1 MNELAKV
8 NHTHLG
14 DWLFQM
20 KGLKGKDISISSS
33 FLVAGR
39 GYFSLCLLAIK
50 MWAILFFRERKG
62 VRVQMTKRTAIIQ
75 SAIRLFQKN
84 GIERTTVSQ
93 IVKEAEMAQG
103 TFYLYFPSKL
113 ALMPAIA
120 EEMVKILMQEIK
132 THTKKTDSVEETL
145 TKVIDRIFLVNE
157 KYSEMLAMIYS
168 GLAATE
174 HLKEW
179 ETVYE
184 PIYEWISSVI
194 EDGKESKT
202 IHTSIPSHRIAKLM
216 IGLIESAAEQVYL
229 YEQTNTKEVKLQK
242 EAVQQFLFHALQLE
256 RA

>member
-1 MNELAKV
+1 
-8 NHTHLG
+8 
-14 DWLFQM
+14 
-20 KGLKGKDISISSS
+20 
-33 FLVAGR
+33 
-39 GYFSLCLLAIK
+39 

-145 TKVIDRIFLVNE
+145 TKVIDRIFVVNE
-157 KYSEMLAMIYS
+157 KYSEMM
-168 GLAATE
+168 T
-174 HLKEW
+174 
-179 ETVYE
+179 
-184 PIYEWISSVI
+184 
-194 EDGKESKT
+194 
-202 IHTSIPSHRIAKLM
+202 M
-216 IGLIESAAEQVYL
+216 
-229 YEQTNTKEVKLQK
+229 
-242 EAVQQFLFHALQLE
+242 
-256 RA
+256 